1 MMDEDL
7 RTRQKG
13 QILAV
18 KDLPTLPGV
27 LTEVSALVENPNSST
42 DQISKAISKDQVL
55 SAKVLKMVNSPIYGF
70 PGRIG
75 SIQHALVL
83 LGFNVIKGIIISTS
97 VFDVMNENMRGL
109 WEHSLG
115 CALASAAVARAIGC
129 KDPEEYAVAGL
140 LHDIGK
146 VVAAVQLPESREA
159 IAALV
164 QERDISYRE
173 AENEVLGFAHD
184 RINLWLSSY
193 WNLPPN
199 LKEGLSYH
207 HRPMS
212 ATLYPKVA
220 QVVHVGNFLSRL
232 FEIGNGG
239 DEQVSQLD
247 EGVLEALEMSPELL
261 HKVMGDLEREFID
274 LL

>member
-1 MMDEDL
+1 MEEDL
-7 RTRQKG
+7 RTQRKG
-13 QILAV
+13 EILAV

-27 LTEVSALVENPNSST
+27 LEEVAILVQDPNTST
-42 DQISKAISKDQVL
+42 DQISKAISRDQVL

-97 VFDVMNENMRGL
+97 VFDVMNENMKGL

-115 CALASAAVARAIGC
+115 CALASSAIARAIGC

-146 VVAAVQLPESREA
+146 VVAAVQLPESRVA
-159 IAALV
+159 IDALV
-164 QERDISYRE
+164 REKDLSYRKAE
-173 AENEVLGFAHD
+173 AEVLGFAHD
-184 RINLWLSSY
+184 RINLWLSTY

-212 ATLYPKVA
+212 ASLYPKVA
-220 QVVHVGNFLSRL
+220 QVVHVADFMARL
-232 FEIGNGG
+232 FGVGSGG
-239 DEQVSQLD
+239 DDQVSALD
-247 EGVLEALEMSPELL
+247 EGVLEVLGITPEMLYRI
-261 HKVMGDLEREFID
+261 MDDLERDFAD
-274 LL
+274 LV